1 MNHEQLP
8 QPAQQK
14 SSEIFGFTEN
24 EQLFSRVNEE
34 RFQELILDDQTLI
47 HNAKDSGNS
56 FGDFL
61 FVTVSRP
68 GEKERISMTFYGL
81 GYHEYRERLIKD
93 EWFWYPT
100 SLQADELEKTISK
113 PEFAEMLQ
121 KRMDNLPSMAD
132 IETQSQQG
140 ALFEILADLTDE
152 DGALAEMED
161 IEFTFADF
169 FGEQEMVK
177 PPEAMPLMN
186 ENIRQSLPELYSQ
199 EEKGLDALAKVKYF
213 TPDSNWTWYATEFD
227 GKDTFFGLVNG
238 FELELG
244 YFTLS
249 ELQQACGPKGL
260 PIERDMFF
268 EQKSLKELMD
278 KHRQERCG
286 GGD

>member
-8 QPAQQK
+8 QPAHNK
-14 SSEIFGFTEN
+14 PTEEFGFTEN
-24 EQLFSRVNEE
+24 EQLFTRVSEE
-34 RFQELILDDQTLI
+34 RFQELMLDEHTLI
-47 HNAKDSGNS
+47 HNAKDSGNNY
-56 FGDFL
+56 GDFL

-93 EWFWYPT
+93 EWFWYT
-100 SLQADELEKTISK
+100 AGLQAKEMEKVIPK
-113 PEFAEMLQ
+113 ADFAEILQ
-121 KRMDNLPSMAD
+121 KRMDNLPTQAD
-132 IETQSQQG
+132 IETQSRYG
-140 ALFEILADLTDE
+140 ALYEILADLTDE
-152 DGALAEMED
+152 DGALSEMED
-161 IEFTFADF
+161 WGFA
-169 FGEQEMVK
+169 FGEFLHDDEPSN
-177 PPEAMPLMN
+177 PPEALPLMD

-199 EEKGLDALAKVKYF
+199 EEKGLEVQAKVKYF

-260 PIERDMFF
+260 PIERDLFF
-268 EQKSLKELMD
+268 EPKTLKELMD
-278 KHRQERCG
+278 MHRSQR
-286 GGD
+286 DK

>member
-8 QPAQQK
+8 QPTQQK
-14 SSEIFGFTEN
+14 PAEIFGFNEN
-24 EQLFSRVNEE
+24 EQLFTRVTEQ
-34 RFQELILDDQTLI
+34 RFQELILDENTRI
-47 HNAKDSGNS
+47 HSAHDSGNS

-68 GEKERISMTFYGL
+68 GDKDRISMTFYGL

-93 EWFWYPT
+93 EWFWYPAY
-100 SLQADELEKTISK
+100 LKPEELETIIPKS
-113 PEFAEMLQ
+113 EFADILQ
-121 KRMDNLPSMAD
+121 KRYKNLPSPAE
-132 IETQSQQG
+132 IETQSRFGQM
-140 ALFEILADLTDE
+140 FELLADLTDE
-152 DGALAEMED
+152 DGALAELED
-161 IEFTFADF
+161 IGFSFEYLIS
-169 FGEQEMVK
+169 ESESIS
-177 PPEAMPLMN
+177 PPDAVSLMD

-199 EEKGLDALAKVKYF
+199 EENGLDAQAKVKYF

-260 PIERDMFF
+260 PIERDLFF
-268 EQKSLKELMD
+268 EPKSLKELMEMHN
-278 KHRQERCG
+278 KERG
-286 GGD
+286 RG